1 MKTNDKLFDL
11 ATIYATLTH
20 VEVIE
25 ILSELIEVR
34 EDLEDSLFLLKLDST
49 DMEARLNGIMAV
61 EHQLVSLN
69 KNIKTLEDAILCYE
83 SKIFEKRNIN
93 GGVVI
98 FGLN

>member
-20 VEVIE
+20 VEIIE

-49 DMEARLNGIMAV
+49 DMEARLNGIIAI

-69 KNIKTLEDAILCYE
+69 KNIKTLEDAILCHL
-83 SKIFEKRNIN
+83 SKCTERFNVAGN
-93 GGVVI
+93 TVI
-98 FGLN
+98 IYLN